1 MFLQAL
7 MTAGSDILMVV
18 NKIFYSMS
26 RRNNLNYTSK
36 FDRKKTINI
45 SGKIL
50 GQSMKIFEDAAL
62 ARN

>member
-1 MFLQAL
+1 MHLSL
-7 MTAGSDILMVV
+7 IG
-18 NKIFYSMS
+18 
-26 RRNNLNYTSK
+26 
-36 FDRKKTINI
+36 KKTINI